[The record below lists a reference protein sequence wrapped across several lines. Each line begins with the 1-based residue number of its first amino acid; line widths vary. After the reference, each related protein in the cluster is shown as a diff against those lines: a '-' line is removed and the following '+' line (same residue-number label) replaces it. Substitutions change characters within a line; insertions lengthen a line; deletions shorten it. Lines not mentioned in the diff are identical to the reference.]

1 VTDFDPLDT
10 FRGSTIATDEQR
22 SARILEEFRARIAT
36 MAPDDDGRR
45 PFDPKTSRHRRV
57 RQPVLALVVLAL
69 ILGLAAGGAFWM
81 DGNRA
86 RPSTVQELAATA
98 STQPDVSLDVG
109 QYLYRVER
117 TSNREAVAAVREEWT
132 ARDGTG
138 QATTN
143 ALQIGPAGSA
153 SPSLMVYPT
162 PGSLHF
168 ADLSYEQLRQ
178 LPTDADAL
186 LARLNELGVAR
197 SPRSADQAEA
207 VAAVMGLDVTPP
219 GVVTAA
225 INALEKL
232 GGRVTGS
239 VGDGAG
245 RTGIALQ
252 GENEDGTAWVVAL
265 DPDTGRAL
273 AFFGRVPD
281 GEAVDDSVPHRVWLD
296 QRITDSLQP
305 G

>member
-1 VTDFDPLDT
+1 
-10 FRGSTIATDEQR
+10 
-22 SARILEEFRARIAT
+22 

-45 PFDPKTSRHRRV
+45 PFDPPAGRRRPV
-57 RQPVLALVVLAL
+57 RELVLALVVLAL
-69 ILGLAAGGAFWM
+69 ILGLAAGGAFWL
-81 DGNRA
+81 DGRG
-86 RPSTVQELAATA
+86 PQTTTVQELAAAA
-98 STQPDVSLDVG
+98 SMQPDVSLDEG

-117 TSNREAVAAVREEWT
+117 TSDQEAVASVREQWT

-153 SPSLMVYPT
+153 PPSLTVYPV
-162 PGSLHF
+162 PGSLRF
-168 ADLSYEQLRQ
+168 ADLAYQELRQ

-186 LARLNELGVAR
+186 LARLNELGVTR

-207 VAAVMGLDVTPP
+207 VAAVMALDVTPP
-219 GVVTAA
+219 SVAA
-225 INALEKL
+225 AAVHALEQL

-245 RTGIALQ
+245 RNGIALQ
-252 GENEDGTAWVVAL
+252 GENDDGTAWVVVL
-265 DPDTGRAL
+265 DHHTGRVI
-273 AFFGRVPD
+273 AFFGRVPAGD
-281 GEAVDDSVPHRVWLD
+281 AVDDSVPHRVWLD
-296 QRITDSLQP
+296 QRITDSLEP